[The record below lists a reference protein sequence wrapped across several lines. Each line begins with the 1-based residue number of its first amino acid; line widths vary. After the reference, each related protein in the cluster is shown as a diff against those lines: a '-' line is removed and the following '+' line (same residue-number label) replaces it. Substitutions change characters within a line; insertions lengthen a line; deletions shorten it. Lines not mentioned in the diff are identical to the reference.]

1 MWITGLK
8 CVTIPNALGVYF
20 EASLLKGC
28 TISKFHQWGLTC
40 LGQGIHCAGKRRLC
54 SSFTRRGLFHFLFA
68 LGTEGKSRVIAQ
80 EGRERQTKTVTNVG
94 IFVLVS

>member
-1 MWITGLK
+1 MYHFQ
-8 CVTIPNALGVYF
+8 IPPVGSDLPRAGY
-20 EASLLKGC
+20 SLCWEKNSVFL
-28 TISKFHQWGLTC
+28 
-40 LGQGIHCAGKRRLC
+40 
-54 SSFTRRGLFHFLFA
+54 SFTHRGLFHFLFA

>member
-1 MWITGLK
+1 MLGK
-8 CVTIPNALGVYF
+8 EGCVPLSHVEVYF
-20 EASLLKGC
+20 
-28 TISKFHQWGLTC
+28 T
-40 LGQGIHCAGKRRLC
+40 
-54 SSFTRRGLFHFLFA
+54 LFA